1 MRTDFFKKHFF
12 IPGWLGTWR
21 PYFLLLVIIFLVYGR
36 SLFFDLTFL
45 DDNTL
50 ILDKQAI
57 LSDIR
62 NVSSIFTTDAFF
74 SENRFYYRPM
84 LNVSFMFD
92 AMFGSLNYAVYH
104 LSNILWHFLAVIL
117 SFTLLV
123 RLFKR
128 RQLAFLL
135 ATIMAVHP
143 ALSQAVAWLP
153 GRNDSLVT
161 VFAVLSFWFF
171 LNFLDKEKLSN
182 FLALSLFFFLALL
195 SKEMVIFLPL
205 LFIAY
210 FFIFRYDWK
219 IKGRS
224 LSLSLLGSGTVMFIW
239 FLLRDVALRGGQISF
254 SNALI
259 SVLRNLLPSGAM
271 MAKIFLPFNLSG
283 LPVVVDTSYIYILI
297 ILPVLLL
304 LFIFS
309 KYKDWRY
316 ILFGFFW
323 FGIFFFPPFIIADAA
338 PFLLEHRLYLP
349 YLGLAIAAYGFSELR
364 AFSWGKRRHLLIV
377 SAIILI
383 FASINIFHIGI
394 FSDRLTFWESAT
406 ASSPHSPLAQRNLG
420 AMYYLDG
427 DLDKAEIRFRQAL
440 SLNPNEAMA
449 HNNLGAI
456 YIDRGDLWRAEA
468 ELNKELDLYP
478 NYDAAL
484 FNLGR
489 VYYQKEEYQS
499 AALLWQKALQA
510 NPLNYRAY
518 VRLQELQS
526 EQKKK

>member
-1 MRTDFFKKHFF
+1 MKKDFFKKHFF
-12 IPGWLGTWR
+12 ITGWLATWR
-21 PYFLLLVIIFLVYGR
+21 PYFLLLVLIFLVYGR

-45 DDNTL
+45 DGNTL
-50 ILDKQAI
+50 ILDKQEI
-57 LSDIR
+57 LSDIS
-62 NVSSIFTTDAFF
+62 NLSSIFTTDAFF
-74 SENRFYYRPM
+74 SENRLYYRPM

-92 AMFGSLNYAVYH
+92 ALFGSLNYAVYH
-104 LSNILWHFLAVIL
+104 LSNIIWHFLAVVL
-117 SFTLLV
+117 SFALLS

-128 RQLAFLL
+128 KQLAFLL
-135 ATIMAVHP
+135 AVIMAVHP

-161 VFAVLSFWFF
+161 VFAILSFWFF
-171 LNFLDKEKLSN
+171 LNFLEKEKISN
-182 FLALSLFFFLALL
+182 FIALSLFFFLSLL
-195 SKEMVIFLPL
+195 SKETVIFLPL

-210 FFIFRYDWK
+210 FFIFRYDWRV
-219 IKGRS
+219 KGRN
-224 LSLSLLGSGTVMFIW
+224 LLLSLLGSGTVMFIW
-239 FLLRDVALRGGQISF
+239 FLLRDVALRGGQINSTSAF
-254 SNALI
+254 I
-259 SVLRNLLPSGAM
+259 SILENLLPSGAM

-283 LPVVVDTSYIYILI
+283 LLVAVDTSYIYILI
-297 ILPVLLL
+297 ILPILIF

-323 FGIFFFPPFIIADAA
+323 FGIFFFPPFIIAEAA

-349 YLGLAIAAYGFSELR
+349 YLGLAIAAFGFSELR
-364 AFSWGKRRHLLIV
+364 SFSWVRKRHLLIA
-377 SAIILI
+377 AILTLF
-383 FASINIFHIGI
+383 FAGISFFHIGI
-394 FSDRLTFWESAT
+394 FSDRLTFWESAA
-406 ASSPHSPLAQRNLG
+406 ASSPHSPLAQKNLG

-427 DLDKAEIRFRQAL
+427 NLDKAEIRFRQAL
-440 SLNPNEAMA
+440 NLNPDEAMV

-478 NYDAAL
+478 NYDIAL

-489 VYYQKEEYQS
+489 VYYQRKEYQS

-510 NPLNYRAY
+510 NPLNYQAQL
-518 VRLQELQS
+518 RLQGLQA
-526 EQKKK
+526 EKKEK